1 MENQEKLKL
10 IMQNQMSDHDLLIT
24 LNTKF
29 DGLTQDI
36 KQNTDGL
43 VAKIA
48 DHEVRIKAA
57 EKLHDELQPLKTA
70 EQVKINTQW
79 IHDFKLTYRIVVG
92 IAAAVGGM
100 VGFILA
106 LLTQINNL
114 FVK

>member
-1 MENQEKLKL
+1 MPDEINMGQL
-10 IMQNQMSDHDLLIT
+10 SDHDLLIT

-48 DHEVRIKAA
+48 DHEVRIKGM
-57 EKLHDELQPLKTA
+57 EKLRDELQPEKLA
-70 EQVKINTQW
+70 AQVAVNTQW
-79 IHDFKLTYRIVVG
+79 IHDYKLTYRIIVG
-92 IAAAVGGM
+92 IAAGVGGM

-106 LLTQINNL
+106 FLTQINNL
-114 FVK
+114 FGRS